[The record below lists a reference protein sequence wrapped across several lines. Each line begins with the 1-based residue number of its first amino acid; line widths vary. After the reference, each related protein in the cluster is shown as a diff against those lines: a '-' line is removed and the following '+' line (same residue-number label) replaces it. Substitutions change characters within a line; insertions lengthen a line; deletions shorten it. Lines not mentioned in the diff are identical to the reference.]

1 MKGKYKRINSFAI
14 PLFLNNITALII
26 GLCDAVI
33 VGRVSTEA
41 FASVTLIA
49 NTINSIVGVLGS
61 VSLALNIIGAKLK
74 GKNDEKQL
82 KENMTFHIV
91 LDLIIG
97 IVSFILIAMFS
108 KIFLK
113 NIYHLTDQILKE
125 GIRYLIIFSL
135 SIIINLL
142 LFTNSAYLKI
152 KEKTKYILIGNLTAS
167 IINVVLD
174 YILVF
179 GKFGMPKLG
188 MTGNAIGSVI
198 ALLVNL
204 LIYAIVIKKEYLIK
218 INKNKFIEIFKETK
232 RISWPIMAQE
242 FLESTLI
249 ITIMNSIISSIGL
262 LQVSIYNMVNSIIQ
276 IVLMVMYAYGQ
287 TSLNFISEDLGKND
301 IENLKRIPK
310 ECEFMALVFYMVFG
324 CIFIIYRRYLA
335 SLLSND
341 TILILEVIRY
351 IPMVI
356 VINIFNLINT
366 ILKYSLQA
374 IGKSKWVFNISLLL
388 NMILFIGVFISI
400 RLIGNKIIFVY
411 IGLFIYYVILSMVFK
426 KKYYKSLEEVA

>member
-188 MTGNAIGSVI
+188 MIGNAIGSVI

-411 IGLFIYYVILSMVFK
+411 IGLFIYYVILSIVFK
-426 KKYYKSLEEVA
+426 KSIISHWKR

>member
-1 MKGKYKRINSFAI
+1 MNK
-14 PLFLNNITALII
+14 
-26 GLCDAVI
+26 
-33 VGRVSTEA
+33 
-41 FASVTLIA
+41 
-49 NTINSIVGVLGS
+49 
-61 VSLALNIIGAKLK
+61 
-74 GKNDEKQL
+74 
-82 KENMTFHIV
+82 
-91 LDLIIG
+91 
-97 IVSFILIAMFS
+97 
-108 KIFLK
+108 K

-188 MTGNAIGSVI
+188 MIGNAIGSVI

-374 IGKSKWVFNISLLL
+374 IGKSKWVFNIYLLL

-426 KKYYKSLEEVA
+426 KKYYKSLEEIA

>member
-74 GKNDEKQL
+74 GKNYEKQL

-188 MTGNAIGSVI
+188 MIGNAIGSVI

-400 RLIGNKIIFVY
+400 RLIGNEIIFEY
-411 IGLFIYYVILSMVFK
+411 MGLLIYNFILSIVFK
-426 KKYYKSLEEVA
+426 KSIISHWKR

>member
-188 MTGNAIGSVI
+188 MIGNAIGSVI

-262 LQVSIYNMVNSIIQ
+262 LQVSIYNMVIWS
-276 IVLMVMYAYGQ
+276 YC
-287 TSLNFISEDLGKND
+287 
-301 IENLKRIPK
+301 RI
-310 ECEFMALVFYMVFG
+310 
-324 CIFIIYRRYLA
+324 
-335 SLLSND
+335 
-341 TILILEVIRY
+341 
-351 IPMVI
+351 
-356 VINIFNLINT
+356 
-366 ILKYSLQA
+366 
-374 IGKSKWVFNISLLL
+374 
-388 NMILFIGVFISI
+388 
-400 RLIGNKIIFVY
+400 
-411 IGLFIYYVILSMVFK
+411 
-426 KKYYKSLEEVA
+426 

>member
-1 MKGKYKRINSFAI
+1 
-14 PLFLNNITALII
+14 
-26 GLCDAVI
+26 
-33 VGRVSTEA
+33 
-41 FASVTLIA
+41 
-49 NTINSIVGVLGS
+49 
-61 VSLALNIIGAKLK
+61 
-74 GKNDEKQL
+74 
-82 KENMTFHIV
+82 
-91 LDLIIG
+91 
-97 IVSFILIAMFS
+97 
-108 KIFLK
+108 
-113 NIYHLTDQILKE
+113 
-125 GIRYLIIFSL
+125 
-135 SIIINLL
+135 
-142 LFTNSAYLKI
+142 
-152 KEKTKYILIGNLTAS
+152 
-167 IINVVLD
+167 
-174 YILVF
+174 
-179 GKFGMPKLG
+179 MPKLG
-188 MTGNAIGSVI
+188 MIGNAIGSVI

>member
-1 MKGKYKRINSFAI
+1 
-14 PLFLNNITALII
+14 
-26 GLCDAVI
+26 
-33 VGRVSTEA
+33 
-41 FASVTLIA
+41 
-49 NTINSIVGVLGS
+49 
-61 VSLALNIIGAKLK
+61 
-74 GKNDEKQL
+74 
-82 KENMTFHIV
+82 
-91 LDLIIG
+91 
-97 IVSFILIAMFS
+97 
-108 KIFLK
+108 
-113 NIYHLTDQILKE
+113 
-125 GIRYLIIFSL
+125 
-135 SIIINLL
+135 
-142 LFTNSAYLKI
+142 
-152 KEKTKYILIGNLTAS
+152 
-167 IINVVLD
+167 
-174 YILVF
+174 
-179 GKFGMPKLG
+179 
-188 MTGNAIGSVI
+188 
-198 ALLVNL
+198 
-204 LIYAIVIKKEYLIK
+204 
-218 INKNKFIEIFKETK
+218 
-232 RISWPIMAQE
+232 
-242 FLESTLI
+242 
-249 ITIMNSIISSIGL
+249 
-262 LQVSIYNMVNSIIQ
+262 
-276 IVLMVMYAYGQ
+276 LMVMYAYGQ

>member
-26 GLCDAVI
+26 GLCDAAI

-188 MTGNAIGSVI
+188 MIGNAIGSVI

-204 LIYAIVIKKEYLIK
+204 LIYAI
-218 INKNKFIEIFKETK
+218 
-232 RISWPIMAQE
+232 
-242 FLESTLI
+242 
-249 ITIMNSIISSIGL
+249 
-262 LQVSIYNMVNSIIQ
+262 
-276 IVLMVMYAYGQ
+276 
-287 TSLNFISEDLGKND
+287 
-301 IENLKRIPK
+301 
-310 ECEFMALVFYMVFG
+310 
-324 CIFIIYRRYLA
+324 
-335 SLLSND
+335 
-341 TILILEVIRY
+341 
-351 IPMVI
+351 
-356 VINIFNLINT
+356 
-366 ILKYSLQA
+366 
-374 IGKSKWVFNISLLL
+374 
-388 NMILFIGVFISI
+388 
-400 RLIGNKIIFVY
+400 
-411 IGLFIYYVILSMVFK
+411 
-426 KKYYKSLEEVA
+426 

>member
-188 MTGNAIGSVI
+188 MIGNAIGSVI

-374 IGKSKWVFNISLLL
+374 IGKSKWVFNIYLLL

-426 KKYYKSLEEVA
+426 KKYYKSLEEVV

>member
-26 GLCDAVI
+26 GLCDAAI

-97 IVSFILIAMFS
+97 IVSFILIVMFS

-188 MTGNAIGSVI
+188 MIGNAIGSVI

-374 IGKSKWVFNISLLL
+374 IGKSKWVFNIYLLL

>member
-113 NIYHLTDQILKE
+113 NIYQ

-188 MTGNAIGSVI
+188 MIGNAIGSVI

>member
-188 MTGNAIGSVI
+188 MIGNAIGSVI

-374 IGKSKWVFNISLLL
+374 IGKSKWVFNIYLLL